1 MHRKTQALWHSGEL
15 DKVTINDKDKKK
27 KKKKRVSTVF
37 KQERSLGLALHRQSS

>member
-27 KKKKRVSTVF
+27 KKKRVSKVF